1 LPGGRLVVGHPIQP
15 EECAISIFHTTRDTT
30 LDRAAAK
37 LRDADFAARRN
48 VRRIA
53 EALAYISEIQ
63 FEIYAARP
71 DLLPDSL
78 SDTKFGAKVLSNKRL
93 ERPDA
98 RPGARNRPGSG
109 GRSTARR

>member
-1 LPGGRLVVGHPIQP
+1 MRKHKPRLD
-15 EECAISIFHTTRDTT
+15 AIDRDLTKAGKL